1 MRTNIDINDEL
12 LSEAMQVTGLSTKK
26 AVVEEAL
33 RFLIKLKSQRSALDD
48 IRGIGWDGD
57 LEEMRL
63 GWPSLDKK

>member
-1 MRTNIDINDEL
+1 MRTNIDINDDL
-12 LSEAMQVTGLSTKK
+12 LSRAMELTGLDTKK

-33 RFLIKLKSQRSALDD
+33 AFLIRLKQQRSALDE
-48 IRGIGWDGD
+48 IRGIGWEGD